1 MGIDFG
7 GIRRRLQWRLHRLRL
22 RAVDAKIELLRRGFD
37 MLNKEDRIS
46 VAELEAHYQER
57 IAEWEDRDKKA
68 LFTSV
73 GLALSLWA
81 QMEESLVVIAGML
94 LRKIYE
100 NRSNH
105 VLDNKL

>member
-1 MGIDFG
+1 
-7 GIRRRLQWRLHRLRL
+7 
-22 RAVDAKIELLRRGFD
+22 

-94 LRKIYE
+94 LRTKFTKTGAIMYSII
-100 NRSNH
+100 NFNVWIGLLMNYSYLNQVRHRLSQNGI
-105 VLDNKL
+105 K